1 MCDTYVA
8 FTISLMMRFFLW
20 VFSILF
26 PVCDFRNGCIS
37 VHHVHHCWF
46 KTTKETRKKKEVK
59 IRLWMR
65 TGKTNRVISQC

>member
-1 MCDTYVA
+1 MCDTYVD

-65 TGKTNRVISQC
+65 TGKTNRIISQC